1 MCWKPDQTAGKSTN
15 KKITTRLD
23 PPALL
28 KQMAIAHYPLRL
40 GFSGENNGKLI
51 LLAVD
56 ARKAR
61 TARSHEAVY
70 VLPCFL

>member
-40 GFSGENNGKLI
+40 GFSGANNGKLI

>member
-28 KQMAIAHYPLRL
+28 KQMAIVHYPLRL